1 MVITL
6 KKSRITDWWVTTRND
21 PMNFFNIFSSNH
33 FHGDFVVVGYL
44 DNTKELA
51 HSTNSII
58 RITDE
63 GVITSKGSFYPF
75 KEAHPLYLKF
85 LLKANKDNTIIAS
98 YWNFEVLDQISF
110 TMIANISTPEGI
122 KKDVTFDFIPDKNS
136 TLMFSGHSNKLSSD
150 IVLCTFRRKG
160 YCSIL
165 GIPDAV
171 KYDVYNS
178 SFILLDELNSILTKL
193 QQLFNQKF
201 GNSYISFNS
210 YI

>member
-21 PMNFFNIFSSNH
+21 PMNFFNIFSTNH
-33 FHGDFVVVGYL
+33 FQGDFVVVGYL

-85 LLKANKDNTIIAS
+85 LLKANSDN
-98 YWNFEVLDQISF
+98 
-110 TMIANISTPEGI
+110 TMIADLITNEGT
-122 KKDVTFDFIPDKNS
+122 KKDVVFDFIPNKKSN
-136 TLMFSGHSNKLSSD
+136 LMFLGHSKHLCSY

-171 KYDVYNS
+171 KSDVSNS
-178 SFILLDELNSILTKL
+178 SIILLDELTSILTKL
-193 QQLFNQKF
+193 NQLFIKKF